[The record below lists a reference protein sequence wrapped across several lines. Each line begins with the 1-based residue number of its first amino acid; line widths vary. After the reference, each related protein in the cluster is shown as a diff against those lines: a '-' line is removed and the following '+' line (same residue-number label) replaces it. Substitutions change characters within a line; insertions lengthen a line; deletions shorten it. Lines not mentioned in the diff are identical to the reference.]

1 MKIAGH
7 SAATFSISCLAAALI
22 AIAPL
27 TAAAQENEPTPR
39 IVVTGEGSATIAPDM
54 AILTLTV
61 LREGDTA
68 REALDANSAAMEEV
82 LEAMKE
88 EGIEDRD
95 LQTANFSI
103 EPQYY
108 YPQRNDND
116 SAEQPRITG
125 YLVRNSLTVRL
136 RDLDKLGSVLDTSV
150 TLGVNQGGNI
160 AFTNDDPSETISQAR
175 TDAIKN
181 AIAKA
186 KTLTEAADVGLG
198 KVLEINETMTPG
210 APEPF
215 AKVRSAMMESADAVP
230 VASGENSYTVTVNV
244 TFALDQ

>member
-1 MKIAGH
+1 MTFAGK
-7 SAATFSISCLAAALI
+7 SFAAALML
-22 AIAPL
+22 AAPL
-27 TAAAQENEPTPR
+27 IAMPAAAQDSQPTPR

-54 AILTLTV
+54 AVLTLTV
-61 LREGDTA
+61 LREGKTA
-68 REALDANSAAMEEV
+68 REALDANSAAMQEV
-82 LEAMKE
+82 LDAMKA
-88 EGIEDRD
+88 EGIEERD

-108 YPQRNDND
+108 YPPRKDNGE
-116 SAEQPRITG
+116 AEQPRITG

-136 RDLDKLGSVLDTSV
+136 RDLDKLGGVLDKSV

-160 AFTNDDPSETISQAR
+160 AFTNDDPSATVEKAR
-175 TDAIKN
+175 MEAMKN

-186 KTLTEAADVGLG
+186 TTLTEAAGIGLG
-198 KVLEINETMTPG
+198 KVLEISEVSTPS

-215 AKVRSAMMESADAVP
+215 AKVRSAMVEAADAVP
-230 VASGENSYTVTVNV
+230 VAAGENAYTVTVNV